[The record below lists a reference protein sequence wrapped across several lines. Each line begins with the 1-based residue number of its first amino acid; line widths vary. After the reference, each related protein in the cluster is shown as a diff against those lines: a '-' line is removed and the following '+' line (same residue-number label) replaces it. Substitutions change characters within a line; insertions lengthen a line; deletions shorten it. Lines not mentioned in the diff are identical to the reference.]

1 VVDNDYAPY
10 SFQTDDGKLHGI
22 VIDQWNVWEKKTGI
36 RVEIQATDW
45 AQALRRMRAREFDVI
60 DTIFFA
66 EKRRAYFD
74 SQLHMPPS
82 RRRSSFGPRFLA
94 SRMPRRCGVFRLA
107 SKRGTSTATRFSA
120 MAWQR

>member
-1 VVDNDYAPY
+1 MAKHGVLLLALTFVSIAAVAQPSGRPSRIIRVVVDNDYAPY
-10 SFQTDDGKLHGI
+10 SFQSDDGKLHGI

-45 AQALRRMRAREFDVI
+45 AQALRRMRAGEFDVI

-74 SQLHMPPS
+74 
-82 RRRSSFGPRFLA
+82 F
-94 SRMPRRCGVFRLA
+94 
-107 SKRGTSTATRFSA
+107 TAPYA
-120 MAWQR
+120 